1 MTSIKTEMKAEP
13 KISKMTN
20 KGYTIDVV
28 DPLASRGKT

>member
-1 MTSIKTEMKAEP
+1 MKTGMKAEP
-13 KISKMTN
+13 KITKMTS